1 MNGNSG
7 SLLKAAGLW
16 RRTSARGNEY
26 FAGRLGVVKVV
37 ILENRDRT
45 SDQEPTHFLF
55 FADGQGAPKSAAAE
69 ARPPASKP
77 ARAKPVARTRR
88 PSSKPAATHDR
99 PFDDPLDV
107 AMFP

>member
-1 MNGNSG
+1 MTGSSG

-16 RRTSARGNEY
+16 RRTSAKGNEY
-26 FAGRLGVVKVV
+26 FAGRLGGIKVV
-37 ILENRDRT
+37 ILENRERA
-45 SDQEPTHFLF
+45 SDDDPTHILF
-55 FADGQGAPKSAAAE
+55 FADGQGAPKSAAAD

-88 PSSKPAATHDR
+88 LSSKPAATHER

-107 AMFP
+107 ALFP